1 VGNDSTI
8 RFLSVEPQYEF
19 IDLTPWLPDL
29 DWIIQGGE
37 SGHGANAFDIDW
49 AHSVIQDCRTHDVP
63 YFLKQLG
70 ASVTSNGSEMTFND
84 GHAGDWSEW
93 PRQLR
98 VRQLPKLT
106 TLRSRNANN
115 ENRPAGKQAVNGDQ
129 TRRQA
134 ALKAW
139 ETRRANALASAVEE
153 D

>member
-1 VGNDSTI
+1 M
-8 RFLSVEPQYEF
+8 
-19 IDLTPWLPDL
+19 PWLSDL

-37 SGHGANAFDIDW
+37 SGHGANVFDIDW
-49 AHSVIQDCRTHDVP
+49 AHTLIRDCRKYSVP

-70 ASVTSNGSEMTFND
+70 AMVESNGNSLAFDD

-93 PRQLR
+93 PRQLQ
-98 VRQLPKLT
+98 VRQLPKLIT
-106 TLRSRNANN
+106 TRASDQDGTRRFQKRQATQKKSANGSR
-115 ENRPAGKQAVNGDQ
+115 

-139 ETRRANALASAVEE
+139 ETRRANALASKAEE